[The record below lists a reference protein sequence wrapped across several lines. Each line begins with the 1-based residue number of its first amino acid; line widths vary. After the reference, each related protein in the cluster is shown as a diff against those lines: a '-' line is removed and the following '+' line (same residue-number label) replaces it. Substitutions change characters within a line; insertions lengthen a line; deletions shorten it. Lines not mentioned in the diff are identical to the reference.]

1 MLPGT
6 SDVPHFHT
14 VSTQWFLIT
23 NGIAT
28 FTFQEN
34 THELNAGQLKTVKS
48 CEIHSIANN
57 SKRKIRFLVISSPPA
72 TDNRINI

>member
-1 MLPGT
+1 MHPGT

-14 VSTQWFLIT
+14 FSTQWFLII

-28 FTFQEN
+28 FSHQEN
-34 THELNAGQLKTVKS
+34 AHELNAGHLKTVKS
-48 CEIHSIANN
+48 CEVHSIANN